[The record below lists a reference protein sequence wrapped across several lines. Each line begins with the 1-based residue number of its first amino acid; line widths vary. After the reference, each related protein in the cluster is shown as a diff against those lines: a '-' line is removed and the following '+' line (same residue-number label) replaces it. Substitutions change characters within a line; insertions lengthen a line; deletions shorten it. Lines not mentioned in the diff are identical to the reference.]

1 MGLADR
7 DYARDGNTSSRRI
20 KRPGV
25 GTMYAATEASGKPA
39 ITTWLIIINIAIF
52 AITLMVFR
60 KPVEVPYGELYAQN
74 VTLQQQREGV
84 VVTRDGPAPIN
95 GRPGIY
101 GYPIYGP
108 QRDVAGRVLVD
119 PFGRPVSVPIGT
131 KLVTFQP
138 WLESWGHFSTA
149 RAFFGLEVWRFI
161 TFQFLHANITHLGF
175 NMLGLWFAGYLV
187 EGYLG
192 KRRFLAFYL
201 TCGIFGS
208 LMYLLLNL
216 SGNILAH
223 QFNVQ
228 QSAVLNPLLF
238 DSVYTPLVGASAGIF
253 GLLIAAAFIAP
264 DDRVYVLGIIPMRLR
279 TAAYGFTVI
288 ALISLLFG
296 EQNKGGEAAHIGGAI
311 AGYFFIRRMHLLRD
325 FFDVFGDSRSPGD
338 SPSPRKSGGGLF
350 GLFSKKDETQR
361 VDEILQKISEKGI
374 DSLTREE
381 KMVLARNS
389 RQARIENPPNPQPP
403 APPTPP
409 APPPSA

>member
-7 DYARDGNTSSRRI
+7 DYARDGNASPRRI

-25 GTMYAATEASGKPA
+25 GTLYAATEGSGKPA
-39 ITTWLIIINIAIF
+39 ITTWLIVINIAVF
-52 AITLMVFR
+52 AIMLLAFR
-60 KPVEVPYGELYAQN
+60 KNVEVPIKVEYFPKISDQQIRESVVSRGGGPIGVRGSKELFF
-74 VTLQQQREGV
+74 
-84 VVTRDGPAPIN
+84 
-95 GRPGIY
+95 
-101 GYPIYGP
+101 YPISAP
-108 QRDVAGRVLVD
+108 ARDSTGRILVD
-119 PFGRPVSVPIGT
+119 RSGNPVPVQIGNQLFRYQT
-131 KLVTFQP
+131 WP
-138 WLESWGHFSTA
+138 EAWGHFSTA

-161 TFQFLHANITHLGF
+161 TFQFLHADITHLGF

-216 SGNILAH
+216 SGNVLAH

-228 QSAVLNPLLF
+228 QSSILNPLLF

-264 DDRVYVLGIIPMRLR
+264 DDRVYVLGIIPMKLR
-279 TAAYGFTVI
+279 TAAYGFTII
-288 ALISLLFG
+288 ALVNLMVG
-296 EQNKGGEAAHIGGAI
+296 ESNKGGEAAHIGGAI

-325 FFDVFGDSRSPGD
+325 FFDVFGDSRTNNDP
-338 SPSPRKSGGGLF
+338 PSTSKPVGGGFF
-350 GLFSKKDETQR
+350 GLFRKKDDPQR
-361 VDEILQKISEKGI
+361 VDEILQKISDKGL
-374 DSLTREE
+374 DSLSREE

-389 RQARIENPPNPQPP
+389 RQARTESPQPSK
-403 APPTPP
+403 PTEP
-409 APPPSA
+409 PPPSA

>member
-7 DYARDGNTSSRRI
+7 DYARDGNASPRRI

-25 GTMYAATEASGKPA
+25 GTMYAATEGSGKPA

-52 AITLMVFR
+52 AIVLMFFR
-60 KPVEVPYGELYAQN
+60 SPVEVPYGELYAQN
-74 VTLQQQREGV
+74 ITLQQQREAV
-84 VVTRDGPAPIN
+84 VNTNDQRVAFKN
-95 GRPGIY
+95 RPGIY
-101 GYPIYGP
+101 GYPIYGQ
-108 QRDVAGRVLVD
+108 QRDPAGRVIVD
-119 PFGRPVSVPIGT
+119 PAGRPVLVPIGT
-131 KLVTFQP
+131 KLVTYQP
-138 WLESWGHFSTA
+138 WPEAWGHFSTA

-228 QSAVLNPLLF
+228 QNAVLNPLLF

-279 TAAYGFTVI
+279 TAAYGFTII

-325 FFDVFGDSRSPGD
+325 FFDVFGDSRTPNDPPG
-338 SPSPRKSGGGLF
+338 PSKSAGGGFF
-350 GLFSKKDETQR
+350 GLFRKKDDPRR
-361 VDEILQKISEKGI
+361 VDEILQKISDKGLA
-374 DSLTREE
+374 SLTREE

-389 RQARIENPPNPQPP
+389 RQARTENPQQPK
-403 APPTPP
+403 PTEP
-409 APPPSA
+409 PPPSA

>member
-7 DYARDGNTSSRRI
+7 DYARDGNASHRRT
-20 KRPGV
+20 KRPGVGGV
-25 GTMYAATEASGKPA
+25 GTMYAATESSGKPA

-52 AITLMVFR
+52 AITLLVFR
-60 KPVEVPYGELYAQN
+60 KPVEVPYGEAYAQN
-74 VTLQQQREGV
+74 VTLQQQREAV
-84 VVTRDGPAPIN
+84 VNTNEQAVAFKN
-95 GRPGIY
+95 RPGIY
-101 GYPIYGP
+101 GYPIYGQ
-108 QRDVAGRVLVD
+108 QRDAAGRIVVD
-119 PFGRPVSVPIGT
+119 PAGRPVLVPIGT
-131 KLVTFQP
+131 KLVMFQP
-138 WLESWGHFSTA
+138 WLEAWGHFSTA

-228 QSAVLNPLLF
+228 QNAVLNPLLF

-264 DDRVYVLGIIPMRLR
+264 DDRVYVLGIIPMKLR
-279 TAAYGFTVI
+279 TAAYGFTII

-325 FFDVFGDSRSPGD
+325 FFDVFGDSRSPND
-338 SPSPRKSGGGLF
+338 PPSPPQSAGGGFF
-350 GLFSKKDETQR
+350 GFFRKKDDPRR
-361 VDEILQKISEKGI
+361 VDEILQKISDKGLA
-374 DSLTREE
+374 SLTREE

-389 RQARIENPPNPQPP
+389 RQARTENPQQPK
-403 APPTPP
+403 PTEP
-409 APPPSA
+409 PPPSA